1 MTRKLKRM
9 DDILPNTPWLQI
21 VEPWQIHYI
30 TNITSCPKDEMRRIM
45 KLVTIYSTK
54 CSEVQLPKLEKAVVY
69 VSKLTDMYLSSAS
82 KRRILIWGTW
92 QDNKNIV
99 YVMVGSYSLILVHG
113 ITYIY
118 SVYYV
123 A

>member
-1 MTRKLKRM
+1 MM
-9 DDILPNTPWLQI
+9 Q
-21 VEPWQIHYI
+21 V
-30 TNITSCPKDEMRRIM
+30 M
-45 KLVTIYSTK
+45 KLVTIYSTE
-54 CSEVQLPKLEKAVVY
+54 CLEIQLPQLEKAVVN
-69 VSKLTDMYLSSAS
+69 VSKITKMYLSSVS

-92 QDNKNIV
+92 QEDKNV
-99 YVMVGSYSLILVHG
+99 VHCMAGSYSLIFVHG

>member
-1 MTRKLKRM
+1 MM
-9 DDILPNTPWLQI
+9 Q
-21 VEPWQIHYI
+21 V
-30 TNITSCPKDEMRRIM
+30 M

-54 CSEVQLPKLEKAVVY
+54 YLEIQLPQLEKAVVN
-69 VSKLTDMYLSSAS
+69 VSKVTKMYLSSAS

-92 QDNKNIV
+92 QEDKNV
-99 YVMVGSYSLILVHG
+99 VHFMAGSHSLIFVHG